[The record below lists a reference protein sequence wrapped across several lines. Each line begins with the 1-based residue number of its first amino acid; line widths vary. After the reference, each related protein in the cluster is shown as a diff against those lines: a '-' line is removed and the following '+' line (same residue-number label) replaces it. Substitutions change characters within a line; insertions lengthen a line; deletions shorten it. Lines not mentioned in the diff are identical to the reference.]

1 MNWDRKEQK
10 EKDWKNPKVE
20 LNPLLIW
27 HQFIYDQHLQKQ
39 MATETSG
46 LSEFL
51 ENYHVALLNLCG
63 SVVLHGSL
71 CGSPDRQ
78 VIDVKNSCYNK

>member
-1 MNWDRKEQK
+1 MSALMNWDRKEQK

-27 HQFIYDQHLQKQ
+27 HQFIYDQHLQEQ

-51 ENYHVALLNLCG
+51 ENYHVALLN
-63 SVVLHGSL
+63 HR
-71 CGSPDRQ
+71 GSPDRQ
-78 VIDVKNSCYNK
+78 VTDVKNSCYNE

>member
-20 LNPLLIW
+20 LNSLLIW
-27 HQFIYDQHLQKQ
+27 HQLGQHLLEQ

-51 ENYHVALLNLCG
+51 EHYHVALLN
-63 SVVLHGSL
+63 HRGSL
-71 CGSPDRQ
+71 DRQ
-78 VIDVKNSCYNK
+78 VIDVKSSC